1 MGFFSKTFKGITKRL
16 SGSAKI
22 ATGDIGGGI
31 GDFSE
36 GLGFGGTTSSG
47 NNAAAEAAAALAETE
62 AEKKRKLKAAEEL
75 NPTGSLGAGNPTIK
89 RSNIL
94 GS

>member
-1 MGFFSKTFKGITKRL
+1 MGFFSKAWKRSKGAIKIM
-16 SGSAKI
+16 SG
-22 ATGDIGGGI
+22 DVGGGI
-31 GDFSE
+31 GDLSE
-36 GLGFGGTTSSG
+36 GLGFGGTSSG